1 MGGTSLP
8 GRFMLGAFF
17 STPHMS
23 PPLYRTTD
31 LYLACFLLHANAVLA
46 GRRRLR
52 PKKSEFSF
60 VADERLHELLRLYW
74 RETPAAVVPARFLR
88 TLTFLKRRALQ
99 EPLPKRQ
106 PVLSPSL
113 IPSTPAL

>member
-1 MGGTSLP
+1 
-8 GRFMLGAFF
+8 
-17 STPHMS
+17 MS

-31 LYLACFLLHANAVLA
+31 IYLACFLLHADAVLA
-46 GRRRLR
+46 GCRRLR

-60 VADERLHELLRLYW
+60 IADERLHQLLRLYW
-74 RETPAAVVPARFLR
+74 REVPAPVVPARFLR

-106 PVLSPSL
+106 PLSPYRL
-113 IPSTPAL
+113 IPSTPTL